1 MPNTVKRPL
10 IMTVDDDRELLKLLE
25 RLLKL
30 EGYRVTGI
38 SDSSEA
44 VTQINER
51 KPDLVILDV
60 MMPGLNGYQ
69 VVEMVR
75 RYSDVPII
83 MLTAKCEV
91 TSLKQALAAGADDYV
106 TKPFRTS
113 ELVSRIGAKLRR
125 RRASAN

>member
-1 MPNTVKRPL
+1 MVERPL

-25 RLLKL
+25 RLLEL

-44 VTQINER
+44 VTLINER
-51 KPDLVILDV
+51 KPDLVILDI
-60 MMPGLNGYQ
+60 MMPGLSGYQ

-75 RYSDVPII
+75 QYSDVPII
-83 MLTAKCEV
+83 MLTARCEV
-91 TSLKQALAAGADDYV
+91 TSLKQALAAGADDYL

-125 RRASAN
+125 RRASIN

>member
-125 RRASAN
+125 RRADAN

>member
-30 EGYRVTGI
+30 EGYRVTGF

-113 ELVSRIGAKLRR
+113 ELISRIGAKLRR
-125 RRASAN
+125 RRAGAN

>member
-1 MPNTVKRPL
+1 MVERPL

-25 RLLKL
+25 RLLEL

-44 VTQINER
+44 VTLINER
-51 KPDLVILDV
+51 KPDLVILDI
-60 MMPGLNGYQ
+60 MMPGLSGYQ

-75 RYSDVPII
+75 QYSDVPII
-83 MLTAKCEV
+83 MLTARCEV
-91 TSLKQALAAGADDYV
+91 SSLKQALAAGADDYL

-125 RRASAN
+125 RRASIN

>member
-1 MPNTVKRPL
+1 
-10 IMTVDDDRELLKLLE
+10 VDDDRELLKLLE

-30 EGYRVTGI
+30 EGYRVTGT

-44 VTQINER
+44 VTLIKER
-51 KPDLVILDV
+51 KPDLVILDI
-60 MMPGLNGYQ
+60 MMPGLSGYQ

-83 MLTAKCEV
+83 MLTARCEV
-91 TSLKQALAAGADDYV
+91 TSLKQALAAGADDYL

-125 RRASAN
+125 RRASVN